1 MKIAFIVNKFPALS
15 ETFILNQITGLI
27 DRGHEVDIY
36 AGGAESNSKVH
47 DDVIKY
53 NLLER
58 TRYHREIIQNMPK
71 SRILKIRK
79 GMKYVS
85 KYILKRP
92 SVILR
97 TINIFKHGKKAAS
110 FNLLFQAIPFLD
122 KDRYDIIHCH
132 FGPNGSLG
140 ALLKDVRALSGKV
153 ITTFHGYD
161 LTSYLVSR
169 GSGVYEKLFKIGDL
183 FLPISNRWKEKLI
196 RLGCPPEKI
205 LIHRMG
211 IDVGRFG
218 LSQDKH
224 QENSITLLTV
234 ARLVEKKGVQYGIQA
249 VAKITG
255 KHPNIEYRIAGDG
268 PLKKVLGDMIAK
280 AKVNGIIRLLGW
292 QDQQEISVLMG
303 QADILLA
310 PSVTGEDGDQE
321 GIPVVLMEA
330 MARGLPVISTFHS
343 GIPELVIDGKTGLLV
358 NEHDADAL
366 SEKLEYL
373 ITHPE
378 MREKMGQ
385 EGRKYVETNY
395 DINKLNDRLVETY
408 QELISS

>member
-1 MKIAFIVNKFPALS
+1 MKIAFIVNEFPSLS
-15 ETFILNQITGLI
+15 ETFVLNQITGLI

-36 AGGAESNSKVH
+36 AWGAEESLILHEEVR
-47 DDVIKY
+47 KY

-58 TRYHREIIQNMPK
+58 TVYHQKIIQNMPK
-71 SRILKIRK
+71 SRILNIMK

-97 TINIFKHGKKAAS
+97 SINIFKHGKKAAS
-110 FNLLFQAIPFLD
+110 FNLLFQVIPFLD
-122 KDRYDIIHCH
+122 KGRYDIIQCH

-169 GSGVYEKLFKIGDL
+169 GSEVYEKLFKIGDL

-196 RLGCPPEKI
+196 SLGCPPEKI

-211 IDVGRFG
+211 IDVGKFR
-218 LSQDKH
+218 LSQDKCH
-224 QENSITLLTV
+224 KNKITLLTV
-234 ARLVEKKGVQYGIQA
+234 ARLVEKKGVEYGIQA
-249 VAKITG
+249 VVRIAE

-268 PLKKVLGDMIAK
+268 PLKKILHDMIAK
-280 AKVNGIIRLLGW
+280 AKINGSIRLLGW
-292 QDQQEISVLMG
+292 QDQQEISALMG
-303 QADILLA
+303 QTDILLA
-310 PSVTGEDGDQE
+310 PSVTSKDGDQE

-330 MARGLPVISTFHS
+330 MARGMPVISTFHS

-378 MREKMGQ
+378 MREKMDNIRPVISKKISNTNHETKEGQ
-385 EGRKYVETNY
+385 SF
-395 DINKLNDRLVETY
+395 
-408 QELISS
+408 Q